1 MNRIFYWCPFLNK
14 VATVKAVINSCIGIK
29 KYSNLNEPTIIN
41 AVGEFDEFKNEIKSE
56 NIDIINLGKKN
67 IINILPKLGFLKSRF
82 SYMVIFF
89 LTFRKLK
96 NLLINKKPDYLIVHL
111 ITSLPILLF
120 IIYNFE
126 TKLILR
132 ISGLPKLNFLR
143 KMLWKVAS
151 KNIYLVTTPTVDTKK
166 HLLVNKIFN
175 SNQISVVGD
184 PILSIKKISILR
196 KGKIEEPYL
205 KEKKFIVSIGRLTH
219 QKNFELLIHNFL
231 SLKKIT
237 PFLKLIILGEG
248 EQKQNLLS
256 LIKKKGLNNEIFLL
270 GRKDNVYKYLD
281 KCFAFIL
288 SSRWEDPGFV
298 LLEAIACRSV
308 IISSDCENGPREILN
323 NGEFGYM
330 FKNKNGYQLIQKYKD
345 FTLDEAKKIN
355 LMKLGA
361 LRNARKFTIFNH
373 SKALEKILIK

>member
-29 KYSNLNEPTIIN
+29 KYSNLNEPTILN

-143 KMLWKVAS
+143 KLLWKVAS

-166 HLLVNKIFN
+166 HLLVNKIFK
-175 SNQISVVGD
+175 SNQVTVIRD

-196 KGKIEEPYL
+196 KGKIEEQYL
-205 KEKKFIVSIGRLTH
+205 AKKKFIVSIGRLTH
-219 QKNFELLIHNFL
+219 QKNFDLLINNFL
-231 SLKKIT
+231 ALKKIT

-248 EQKQNLLS
+248 EQRQNLFN
-256 LIKKKGLNNEIFLL
+256 LIKKKRLTNEIFLL
-270 GRKDNVYKYLD
+270 GQKDNVYKYY
-281 KCFAFIL
+281 KRSICFTLTSA
-288 SSRWEDPGFV
+288 WEDPGF
-298 LLEAIACRSV
+298 E
-308 IISSDCENGPREILN
+308 PRLN
-323 NGEFGYM
+323 R
-330 FKNKNGYQLIQKYKD
+330 QQ
-345 FTLDEAKKIN
+345 
-355 LMKLGA
+355 
-361 LRNARKFTIFNH
+361 
-373 SKALEKILIK
+373 

>member
-29 KYSNLNEPTIIN
+29 KYSNLNEPTILN

-143 KMLWKVAS
+143 KLLWKVAS

-166 HLLVNKIFN
+166 HLLVNKIFK
-175 SNQISVVGD
+175 SNQVTVIRD

-196 KGKIEEPYL
+196 KGKIEEQYL
-205 KEKKFIVSIGRLTH
+205 AKKKFIVSIGRLTH
-219 QKNFELLIHNFL
+219 QKNFDLLINNFL
-231 SLKKIT
+231 ALKKIT

-248 EQKQNLLS
+248 EQRQNLFN
-256 LIKKKGLNNEIFLL
+256 LIKKKRLTNEIFLL
-270 GRKDNVYKYLD
+270 GQKDNVYKYLD
-281 KCFAFIL
+281 KCFAFLL

-308 IISSDCENGPREILN
+308 IISSDCENGPKEILN

-330 FKNKNGYQLIQKYKD
+330 FKNKNGYQLIQRYKD
-345 FTLDEAKKIN
+345 FTLDETKKIN

-361 LRNARKFTIFNH
+361 LKNARKFTIFNH
-373 SKALEKILIK
+373 AKALEKILIK